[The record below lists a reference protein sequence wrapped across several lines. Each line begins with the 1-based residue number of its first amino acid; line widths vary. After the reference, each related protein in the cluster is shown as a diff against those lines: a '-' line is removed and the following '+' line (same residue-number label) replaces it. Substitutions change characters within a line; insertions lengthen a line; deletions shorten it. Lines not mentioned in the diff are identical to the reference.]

1 MLRLTALWRA
11 LVIAALVMCGSV
23 AVAAPTFALDE
34 DVEVVDEADEAVDP
48 VTDPVTDVTTAED
61 DDDDFWDWGLL
72 GLLGLLGL
80 AGLFRQPKPVVH
92 DTEPVGT
99 RGTRA
104 TRVDDDTT
112 L

>member
-23 AVAAPTFALDE
+23 AVTAPTFALDE
-34 DVEVVDEADEAVDP
+34 TEDTEVVDTTLATDDE
-48 VTDPVTDVTTAED
+48 EG
-61 DDDDFWDWGLL
+61 DDFWDWGLL

-99 RGTRA
+99 RTA
-104 TRVDDDTT
+104 RVDDDTT